1 MNCQAVRELLPEFA
15 FGVLSPEDRTG
26 VERHLHW
33 CAGCRKEAAELGQAA
48 ATLAY
53 TLEPAPVP
61 PGLGERIVARVKRAA
76 GAQGSPRRARTAAA
90 SIVAAMVAISGLGWG
105 AVMAGRA
112 DRFEAR
118 AAQAERERAAALERF
133 QKILTSVVPDQE
145 LPTSETHLGQLS
157 PTPGGQGGGAVLQ
170 LVSDRMLDFTI
181 VIVNG
186 LDPEGGAA
194 LPYRVELENSAGMVL
209 RAGLISEL
217 DADGGAEVFR
227 QFRNKDLTGFTT
239 VRVVSAD
246 GEVVL
251 RGAVDQGT

>member
-15 FGVLSPEDRTG
+15 FGVLSTEDRTE
-26 VERHLHW
+26 VEQHLRW

-48 ATLAY
+48 ATLAF
-53 TLEPAPVP
+53 TLEPAQVP

-76 GAQGSPRRARTAAA
+76 GAPGTSRRARTAAA
-90 SIVAAMVAISGLGWG
+90 SIMAAMVAIAGLGWG

-133 QKILTSVVPDQE
+133 QKVLTSVVPDQE
-145 LPTSETHLGQLS
+145 LPSSETHLGQLS
-157 PTPGGQGGGAVLQ
+157 PTPGEQGGGAVLQ

-186 LDPEGGAA
+186 LDPDDGAA
-194 LPYRVELENSAGMVL
+194 LPYRVELENAAGVVM
-209 RAGLISEL
+209 RAGLIAEL

-251 RGAVDQGT
+251 SGTVDQTA